1 MSLALKLLEI
11 RLYAK
16 RGNQQRIQRF
26 SELILFIGGINIV
39 FKENDLAAKMYG
51 AAPGSTIPSL
61 DAELG
66 YRECR
71 E

>member
-1 MSLALKLLEI
+1 MTKRKTTDKSPVIERIYSNMKMLTNKEI
-11 RLYAK
+11 A
-16 RGNQQRIQRF
+16 
-26 SELILFIGGINIV
+26 
-39 FKENDLAAKMYG
+39 FKENDIAAKMYG